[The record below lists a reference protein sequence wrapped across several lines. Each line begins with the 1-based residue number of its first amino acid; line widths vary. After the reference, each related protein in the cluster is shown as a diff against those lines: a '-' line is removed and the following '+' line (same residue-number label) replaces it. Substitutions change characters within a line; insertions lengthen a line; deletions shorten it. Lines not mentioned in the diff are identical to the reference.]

1 MFKSCVVRVKSRG
14 GGNWVSLYQPGPSC
28 TSRYDS
34 KKESIDCIL
43 MKVYSVSKCVLFLKG
58 MEGKRTVS

>member
-1 MFKSCVVRVKSRG
+1 MFKSCVVRVKSSG

-34 KKESIDCIL
+34 KKLSIDYML
-43 MKVYSVSKCVLFLKG
+43 MNVWSVSKCVLFLKG
-58 MEGKRTVS
+58 IEGKRTVS